1 VSWRDQLLPASFRGV
16 GFFVES
22 TELVA
27 GRRAVHHEIPFSEE
41 PPFSEDLGARTHT
54 FPIEGYVIGADYF
67 AARDALLTALN
78 TAGPGEL
85 VHPYHGTK
93 RVQVGNVRVRHEA
106 REGGIARF
114 TIELTETSAPL
125 TLPTAVVDAPAQL
138 VTSAAAVKTSA
149 SAEFL
154 AKFDEVSNLRDAVTG
169 AITAATDA
177 VSSVLDRVALAGQT
191 VAEITSQIE
200 TLTSTVGDLLDEP
213 ADFVDTMVAL
223 VEAVAAG
230 LITAGAPISTL
241 LELYSVDFGVRP
253 PDDTPARLVEQVNF
267 DATANLVKRLVL
279 AEASAAAIEQTF
291 STYDD
296 AVLARVSIT
305 DLIDSHTDDTADD
318 VFPALQDM
326 RRDLVQAVPGESSD
340 LPRLVT
346 FTPGATLPSLVL
358 AHQLYGNLDR
368 EEDLVRRNRIS
379 NPSFVKGGVEL
390 QVLSDD

>member
-1 VSWRDQLLPASFRGV
+1 MSWRDQLLPASFRGV
-16 GFFVES
+16 AFFVES
-22 TELVA
+22 AELVA

-54 FPIEGYVIGADYF
+54 FPLEGYVIGSDYF
-67 AARDALLTALN
+67 AARDALLAALN

-114 TIELTETSAPL
+114 TIDFTETSAPL

-138 VTSAAAVKTSA
+138 LTSAAAVKTA
-149 SAEFL
+149 ATAEFI
-154 AKFDEVSNLRDAVTG
+154 AKFDELANLRDSVTG
-169 AITAATDA
+169 AISAATDA
-177 VSSVLDRVALAGQT
+177 VSDVVDRVALPGQV

-200 TLTSTVGDLLDEP
+200 TLTDTVDSLLDEP
-213 ADFVDTMVAL
+213 ADFTAALVAL
-223 VEAVAAG
+223 VEALGDG
-230 LITAGAPISTL
+230 LVTAGAPISAL
-241 LELYSVDFGVRP
+241 LEVFAADFGVRP

-267 DATANLVKRLVL
+267 DATTNLWERLVL
-279 AEASAAAIEQTF
+279 AQASAAAIEQTF
-291 STYDD
+291 ATYDD
-296 AVLARVSIT
+296 AVLVRVSIT
-305 DLIDSHTDDTADD
+305 DLLDAHVDDAADDT
-318 VFPALQDM
+318 FPALQDM

-340 LPRLVT
+340 LPRLVS

-358 AHQLYGNLDR
+358 AHQLYGNLDN
-368 EEDLVRRNRIS
+368 EGDLVARNRIS

-390 QVLSDD
+390 QVLSDE